1 MLANNSAIKNYLTG
15 KNIICFGIALV
26 LVGMP
31 LSKFLMGLSN
41 FVMFAGW
48 LIDGNFKQKFSN
60 FKSNRFIHLTILIF
74 IVHVAALSYTSNFNY
89 AFNDLRIKL
98 PLLILPILIGTS
110 EVLNE
115 HVFKVLVKIFISAV
129 FVATIISTF
138 VWLGFGKKTI
148 ADVRD
153 ISIFISHIRFSL
165 MICLSFFY
173 ANYFYRCENMR
184 LQKAL
189 WLLVCGWF
197 LIFLVILQSFTGLV
211 VLAIVLLSF
220 LIYKGVKSKRTV
232 VKYLTIFAVVIPV
245 ASGVLY
251 VRKVNKEF
259 TNVPQ
264 INLDTLQKF
273 TANGTPYH
281 HTNEYNEIENGN
293 FVGIYLSEPELK
305 EAWKKRSDIDYDG
318 LDKRGQPI
326 KFTLMRYLTSVGLR
340 KDANGVYMLKAEDIE
355 SIEAGMPNYKYKNR
369 FSLYP
374 RIHQILYEYY
384 SYKNGKEINGYSV
397 IMRAYFLGNAWD
409 VFKQNKLIGVGT
421 GDIVDEEQKQYYF
434 GGSALSEEYRLHA
447 HNQIV
452 SFLVTF
458 GIIGFGLVLLSI
470 YFPLGIKHFRQ
481 NYFYMVFI
489 AIITL
494 SMLNEDTFETQAG
507 VSLFAVFNTL
517 ILFSFKGREKTK

>member
-1 MLANNSAIKNYLTG
+1 MLAINSSIKNYLTG

-48 LIDGNFKQKFSN
+48 LIDGNFKQKFEN

-74 IVHVAALSYTSNFNY
+74 VIHVAALSYTDNFNY

-98 PLLILPILIGTS
+98 PLLVLPILIGTS

-115 HVFKVLVKIFISAV
+115 NIFKTLVKIFVSAV
-129 FVATIISTF
+129 FIATVISTF

-148 ADVRD
+148 TDVRD

-173 ANYFYRCENMR
+173 AHYFYRTENIK
-184 LQKAL
+184 LKKAA
-189 WLLVCGWF
+189 WLLLCLWF
-197 LIFLVILQSFTGLV
+197 LIFLIILQSFTGLV
-211 VLAIVLLSF
+211 VLAIVMLCF
-220 LIYKGVKSKRTV
+220 LIYKGIKSRRTI
-232 VKYLTIFAVVIPV
+232 VKYATIIAVIVPVI
-245 ASGVLY
+245 SGILY
-251 VRKVNKEF
+251 VRKVNMEF
-259 TNVPQ
+259 ANVPEV
-264 INLDTLQKF
+264 NLDTLEKF

-281 HTNEYNEIENGN
+281 HTNEYREIENGN
-293 FVGIYLSEPELK
+293 LVGIYLSEPELK

-326 KFTLMRYLTSVGLR
+326 KFTLMRYLTSIGLR
-340 KDANGVYMLKAEDIE
+340 KDANGVYMLQSEDIE
-355 SIEAGMPNYKYKNR
+355 SIESGMPNYKYKNR

-384 SYKNGKEINGYSV
+384 SYRNGKEVNGYSV
-397 IMRAYFLGNAWD
+397 IMRAYFFGNAWN
-409 VFKQNKLIGVGT
+409 VFKQNPLLGVGT
-421 GDIVDEEQKQYYF
+421 GDIVDEEQRQYF
-434 GGSALSEEYRLHA
+434 LEDAPLTQEYRLHA
-447 HNQIV
+447 HNQII
-452 SFLVTF
+452 SFLAAF
-458 GIIGFGLVLLSI
+458 GIIGFVFVILSI
-470 YFPLGIKHFRQ
+470 YFPLGYKQLRQ

-489 AIITL
+489 VIITL

-507 VSLFAVFNTL
+507 VSLFAVFNTML
-517 ILFSFKGREKTK
+517 IFSFLQKKKA